1 MSESTQPKVL
11 DAGHDYDG
19 IEEFDNKLPRWWLL
33 TLHGAIVFAIG
44 YWAYYHTFAIGP
56 DQLTALQMEVEAADK
71 AAEERLAKMGG
82 LSNELLTDL
91 AKDDAAVASG
101 KEIFTTNC
109 LACHGDKGQGS
120 VGPNLTDEYWIHGEQ
135 PVDIHN
141 TIAEGKTE
149 KGMPAWKPVLG
160 PKRVR
165 EVAAYILTLRNTNVE
180 GKAPQGV
187 TADGKSAPTAQ
198 LVQGNSEG

>member
-1 MSESTQPKVL
+1 MSENQNPHVL

-33 TLHGAIVFAIG
+33 TLHGAILFAIG
-44 YWAYYHTFAIGP
+44 YWAYYETFEIGQ
-56 DQLTALQMEVEAADK
+56 DQMTALQVEMERAEREA
-71 AAEERLAKMGG
+71 ELRLAEMGG
-82 LSNELLTDL
+82 LSNELLTEL

-101 KEIFTTNC
+101 KELFTANC
-109 LACHGDKGQGS
+109 VACHGANAEGT
-120 VGPNLTDEYWIHGEQ
+120 VGPNLTDEYWLHGHE
-135 PVDIHN
+135 PVDLHKVV
-141 TIAEGKTE
+141 AEGKTE

-165 EVAAYILTLRNTNVE
+165 EVVAYLLTLRNTNVE

-187 TADGKSAPTAQ
+187 TADGENAPTAQ
-198 LVQGNSEG
+198 LSAE